1 MRSNRALLDS
11 RCSLLSDAQ
20 QAGDKEPAQV
30 TSVRDTQPAPVD
42 AGTVRDVGIAI
53 IGSGFA
59 GLGMAIALKRRGETG
74 FVVLERAGDVGGTWR
89 DNTYPGA
96 ACDVQSN
103 LYSFSF
109 APNPD
114 WGRSYSEQPEI
125 QAYLQRTADRFDVR
139 RHCVFG
145 ADVTAARWD
154 DVAQRWLVSTTAGEF
169 RARVLVSA
177 AGALADPTYP
187 DIPGLGSF
195 AGTVMHS
202 ARWDA
207 DHDLT
212 GERVA
217 VIGTGASAVQ
227 VVPAIQPVVGSI
239 AVYQRTPAWVVPRT
253 DHPVKPVMRRLY
265 RFVPGLQKGIRG
277 ALYLLR
283 EFLVLGMAKK
293 QRFLRP
299 VAKLARTHLHRQ
311 VRDPKL
317 RAALTPDYTIGC
329 KRILISNDYF
339 PAVAAPNA
347 ELVTAAIAEIRP
359 HSIVT
364 TDGVERP
371 TDTIVLATGFHV
383 TDLPIARKV
392 RGRDGR
398 SLADV
403 WSDGMVSNRSS
414 TVAGFPN
421 LFLLVGP
428 NVGVGHTS
436 MVYMIES
443 QVAYVDDALKTMDAE
458 GLAVLETTAE
468 AQEAYRRLIA
478 ARSRGTVWL
487 DGGCSSWYLDQHG
500 HNTTL
505 WPDFTFR
512 FRRLTRRLDR
522 ENYVGIPASADRP
535 EVAA

>member
-1 MRSNRALLDS
+1 MTSTLETH
-11 RCSLLSDAQ
+11 
-20 QAGDKEPAQV
+20 QASP
-30 TSVRDTQPAPVD
+30 
-42 AGTVRDVGIAI
+42 AGTARDVGIAI

-59 GLGMAIALKRRGETG
+59 GLGMAITLKRRGESD

-114 WGRSYSEQPEI
+114 WGRSYSEQPDI
-125 QAYLQRTADRFDVR
+125 QAYLQGVADRFDVR

-145 ADVTAARWD
+145 ADVTSARWD
-154 DVAQRWLVSTTAGEF
+154 DAARRWLVSTAAGDF

-187 DIPGLGSF
+187 DIPGLDSF

-202 ARWDA
+202 ARWNA
-207 DHDLT
+207 EHDLT

-217 VIGTGASAVQ
+217 VIGTGASAIQ
-227 VVPAIQPVVGSI
+227 VVPAIQPIVGSI

-253 DHPVKPVMRRLY
+253 DHPVTPRMRRLY
-265 RFVPGLQKGIRG
+265 RFVPGLQKGIR
-277 ALYLLR
+277 AVLYLLR
-283 EFLVLGMAKK
+283 EFLVIGLAKRR
-293 QRFLRP
+293 RFLEP
-299 VAKLARTHLHRQ
+299 VARLARAHLHRQ

-339 PAVAAPNA
+339 PAVAAANA
-347 ELVTAAIAEIRP
+347 ELVTTGIAEVRP

-364 TDGVERP
+364 KDGVERP

-383 TDLPIARKV
+383 TDLPIAKRI
-392 RGRDGR
+392 RGRGGR

-403 WSDGMVSNRSS
+403 WSAGMMSNRSS

-443 QVAYVDDALKTMDAE
+443 QVAYVDDALRTMDAE
-458 GLAVLETTAE
+458 GLATLETTPD
-468 AQEAYRRLIA
+468 AQEAWRALIA
-478 ARSRGTVWL
+478 EKSKGTVWL
-487 DGGCSSWYLDQHG
+487 GGGCASWYLDEHG

-512 FRRLTRRLDR
+512 FRRLTRSLDR
-522 ENYVGIPASADRP
+522 ENYVGIPAAASDHP

>member
-1 MRSNRALLDS
+1 
-11 RCSLLSDAQ
+11 
-20 QAGDKEPAQV
+20 V
-30 TSVRDTQPAPVD
+30 TSVMETQPAPGG
-42 AGTVRDVGIAI
+42 AANSTPRDVGIAI

-59 GLGMAIALKRRGETG
+59 GLGMAITLKRRGESD

-109 APNPD
+109 ALNPD

-145 ADVTAARWD
+145 AEVTSARWD
-154 DVAQRWLVSTTAGEF
+154 DAAQRWQVSTSAGDF
-169 RARVLVSA
+169 RARVLISA

-187 DIPGLGSF
+187 DITGLDSF

-217 VIGTGASAVQ
+217 VIGTGASAIQ

-253 DHPVKPVMRRLY
+253 DHPVTPRMRRLY
-265 RFVPGLQKGIRG
+265 RFVPGLQRAIRA
-277 ALYLLR
+277 ALYLVR
-283 EFLVLGMAKK
+283 EFLVIGLAK
-293 QRFLRP
+293 QRRFLKP
-299 VAKLARTHLHRQ
+299 VARLARAHLHRQ

-347 ELVTAAIAEIRP
+347 ELVTAGIAEIRP
-359 HSIVT
+359 HSVVT

-383 TDLPIARKV
+383 TDLPIAARIC
-392 RGRDGR
+392 GRDGR

-403 WSDGMVSNRSS
+403 WSQGMVSNRST

-443 QVAYVDDALKTMDAE
+443 QVAYVDDALRTMAAE
-458 GLAVLETTAE
+458 GLAVLETTPH
-468 AQEAYRRLIA
+468 AQEAYRQMIA
-478 ARSRGTVWL
+478 AKSRGTVWL
-487 DGGCSSWYLDQHG
+487 GGGCASWYLDDHG

-512 FRRLTRRLDR
+512 FRKLTRRLDR
-522 ENYVGIPASADRP
+522 ENYVGIPAGTQNL
-535 EVAA
+535 EAAA

>member
-1 MRSNRALLDS
+1 
-11 RCSLLSDAQ
+11 
-20 QAGDKEPAQV
+20 
-30 TSVRDTQPAPVD
+30 
-42 AGTVRDVGIAI
+42 
-53 IGSGFA
+53 
-59 GLGMAIALKRRGETG
+59 MAIALKKRGETD
-74 FVVLERAGDVGGTWR
+74 FVVLERAQDVGGTWR

-109 APNPD
+109 AQNPD

-125 QAYLQRTADRFDVR
+125 QAYLQNTAERFDVR

-145 ADVTAARWD
+145 ADVTSASWD
-154 DVAQRWLVSTTAGEF
+154 DEARRWLISTTAGQF

-187 DIPGLGSF
+187 DIPGLDTF

-207 DHDLT
+207 EHDLS

-217 VIGTGASAVQ
+217 VIGTGASAIQ
-227 VVPAIQPVVGSI
+227 VVPAIQPLVESV

-253 DHPVKPVMRRLY
+253 DHPVKPWMRRLY
-265 RFVPGLQKGIRG
+265 RFVPGLQKVIRA
-277 ALYLLR
+277 ALYLFR
-283 EFLVLGMAKK
+283 EFLVIGMAK
-293 QRFLRP
+293 QRRLLAP
-299 VAKLARTHLHRQ
+299 VGKLAKAHLHRQ

-317 RAALTPDYTIGC
+317 RKALTPDYTIGC

-347 ELVTAAIAEIRP
+347 ELVTAGIAEVRP

-364 TDGVERP
+364 RDGIERP

-383 TDLPIARKV
+383 TDLPIAEKIC
-392 RGRDGR
+392 GRDGR
-398 SLADV
+398 TLAEV
-403 WSDGMVSNRSS
+403 WADGMVSNKSAA
-414 TVAGFPN
+414 VAGFPN
-421 LFLLVGP
+421 MFLLVGP

-443 QVAYVDDALKTMDAE
+443 QVAYVDDALQTMERE
-458 GLAVLETTAE
+458 GLEVLETTPE
-468 AQEAYRRLIA
+468 AQDAWRSLIA
-478 ARSRGTVWL
+478 EKSEGTVWL
-487 DGGCSSWYLDQHG
+487 AGGCASWYLDQHG

-512 FRRLTRRLDR
+512 FRKLTKKLDR
-522 ENYVGIPASADRP
+522 ENYVGVPASST

>member
-1 MRSNRALLDS
+1 M
-11 RCSLLSDAQ
+11 
-20 QAGDKEPAQV
+20 
-30 TSVRDTQPAPVD
+30 
-42 AGTVRDVGIAI
+42 
-53 IGSGFA
+53 
-59 GLGMAIALKRRGETG
+59 
-74 FVVLERAGDVGGTWR
+74 
-89 DNTYPGA
+89 
-96 ACDVQSN
+96 QSN

-109 APNPD
+109 ALNPD

-145 ADVTAARWD
+145 ARI
-154 DVAQRWLVSTTAGEF
+154 
-169 RARVLVSA
+169 LVSA

-187 DIPGLGSF
+187 DIAGLDSF

-207 DHDLT
+207 AHDLT
-212 GERVA
+212 GEKVA
-217 VIGTGASAVQ
+217 VIGTGASAIQ
-227 VVPAIQPVVGSI
+227 VVPAIQPQVESI

-253 DHPVKPVMRRLY
+253 DHPVKPWMRRLY
-265 RFVPGLQKGIRG
+265 RSVPGLQKAIRG
-277 ALYLLR
+277 GLYLFR
-283 EFLVLGMAKK
+283 EFLVIGMAKNR
-293 QRFLRP
+293 RFLRP
-299 VAKLARTHLHRQ
+299 VATLAKAHLERQ

-347 ELVTAAIAEIRP
+347 ELVTAGIAEVRP

-364 TDGVERP
+364 RDGVERP

-383 TDLPIARKV
+383 TDLPIAERI

-398 SLADV
+398 SLAEV
-403 WSDGMVSNRSS
+403 WADGMVSNRSA

-443 QVAYVDDALKTMDAE
+443 QVHYVDDALKTMDAE
-458 GLAVLETTAE
+458 ALEVLETTRE
-468 AQEAYRRLIA
+468 AQEAYRALIA
-478 ARSRGTVWL
+478 EKSKGTVWL
-487 DGGCSSWYLDQHG
+487 GGGCASWYLDQHG

-512 FRRLTRRLDR
+512 FRRLTRTLDR
-522 ENYVGIPASADRP
+522 ENYVGTPAGAPAGTP

>member
-1 MRSNRALLDS
+1 
-11 RCSLLSDAQ
+11 
-20 QAGDKEPAQV
+20 V
-30 TSVRDTQPAPVD
+30 TSTLESPTAAPSAAVRE
-42 AGTVRDVGIAI
+42 VRVAI

-59 GLGMAIALKRRGETG
+59 GLGMAIALRRRGEHD
-74 FVVLERAGDVGGTWR
+74 FVVLERADDVGGTWR

-114 WGRSYSEQPEI
+114 WPRSYSEQPEI
-125 QAYLQRTADRFDVR
+125 QAYLQATADRFGVR
-139 RHCVFG
+139 EHCVFG
-145 ADVTAARWD
+145 ADVTSARWD
-154 DVAQRWLVSTTAGEF
+154 DAARRWLVTTTAGEF
-169 RARVLVSA
+169 RAQVLVSA

-187 DIPGLGSF
+187 DIPGLDSF
-195 AGTVMHS
+195 TGTVMHS
-202 ARWDA
+202 ARWD
-207 DHDLT
+207 DGHDLA
-212 GERVA
+212 GEKVA
-217 VIGTGASAVQ
+217 VIGTGASAIQ
-227 VVPAIQPVVGSI
+227 IVPAIQPAVESI
-239 AVYQRTPAWVVPRT
+239 AIYQRTPAWVVPRT
-253 DHPVKPVMRRLY
+253 DHPVKPLMRLLY
-265 RFVPGLQKGIRG
+265 RAVPGLQKAVRS
-277 ALYLLR
+277 ALYLFR
-283 EFLVLGMAKK
+283 EFLVIGMAKRR
-293 QRFLRP
+293 RFLKP
-299 VAKLARTHLHRQ
+299 VAKLARAHLQRQ

-347 ELVTAAIAEIRP
+347 ELVTAGIAEVRAG
-359 HSIVT
+359 SIV
-364 TDGVERP
+364 DREGIERP

-383 TDLPIARKV
+383 TDLPIAEKICG
-392 RGRDGR
+392 RGGK
-398 SLADV
+398 SLAEV

-443 QVAYVDDALKTMDAE
+443 QVAYVDDALQTMDAE
-458 GLAVLETTAE
+458 GLAVLETTE
-468 AQEAYRRLIA
+468 QAQQAYRALIA
-478 ARSRGTVWL
+478 EKSKGTVWVA
-487 DGGCSSWYLDQHG
+487 GGCASWYLDKHG

-512 FRRLTRRLDR
+512 FRKLTRTLDR
-522 ENYVGIPASADRP
+522 ENYVGIPASSPADTP

>member
-1 MRSNRALLDS
+1 
-11 RCSLLSDAQ
+11 
-20 QAGDKEPAQV
+20 V
-30 TSVRDTQPAPVD
+30 TSTLENQSAPVPT
-42 AGTVRDVGIAI
+42 ALREVRVAI

-59 GLGMAIALKRRGETG
+59 GLGMAIALKKRGEDD
-74 FVVLERAGDVGGTWR
+74 FVVLERAQDVGGTWR

-109 APNPD
+109 AQNPD

-125 QAYLQRTADRFDVR
+125 QAYLQRTAQRFDIR

-145 ADVTAARWD
+145 ADVTSARWD
-154 DVAQRWLVSTTAGEF
+154 DAARRWDVSTSAGTF
-169 RARVLVSA
+169 RAQVLISA

-187 DIPGLGSF
+187 DIPGLDSF

-207 DHDLT
+207 GHDLS

-217 VIGTGASAVQ
+217 VIGTGASAIQ
-227 VVPAIQPVVGSI
+227 VVPAIQPIVESV

-253 DHPVKPVMRRLY
+253 DHPVKPLMQRLY
-265 RFVPGLQKGIRG
+265 RFVPGLQKVIRA
-277 ALYLLR
+277 ALYLFR
-283 EFLVLGMAKK
+283 EFLVIGMAKNR
-293 QRFLRP
+293 RFLKP
-299 VAKLARTHLHRQ
+299 VGKLARAHLHKQ

-317 RAALTPDYTIGC
+317 RKALTPDYTIGC

-347 ELVTAAIAEIRP
+347 ELVTAGIAEVRP
-359 HSIVT
+359 HSIVA
-364 TDGVERP
+364 TDGIERP

-383 TDLPIARKV
+383 TDLPIAEKIC
-392 RGRDGR
+392 GRDGR

-403 WSDGMVSNRSS
+403 WSDGMVSNKSAA
-414 TVAGFPN
+414 VAGFPN
-421 LFLLVGP
+421 MFLLVGP

-443 QVAYVDDALKTMDAE
+443 QVAYVDDALQTMDAE
-458 GLAVLETTAE
+458 GLAVLETTPD
-468 AQEAYRRLIA
+468 AQESWRALIA
-478 ARSRGTVWL
+478 EKSQGTVWL
-487 DGGCSSWYLDQHG
+487 AGGCASWYLDKHG

-512 FRRLTRRLDR
+512 FRRLTKKLDR
-522 ENYVGIPASADRP
+522 ENYVGVPANST

>member
-1 MRSNRALLDS
+1 
-11 RCSLLSDAQ
+11 
-20 QAGDKEPAQV
+20 V
-30 TSVRDTQPAPVD
+30 TSTLASPSAIPAAAVRE
-42 AGTVRDVGIAI
+42 VRVAI
-53 IGSGFA
+53 IGSGFS
-59 GLGMAIALKRRGETG
+59 GLGMAIALRRRGERD
-74 FVVLERAGDVGGTWR
+74 FVVLERADDVGGTWR
-89 DNTYPGA
+89 DNVYPGA

-114 WGRSYSEQPEI
+114 WPRSYSEQPEI
-125 QAYLQRTADRFDVR
+125 QAYLQATADRFAVR
-139 RHCVFG
+139 EHCVFG

-154 DVAQRWLVSTTAGEF
+154 DASRRWQVTTSAGEF
-169 RARVLVSA
+169 RAQVLVSA
-177 AGALADPTYP
+177 AGALADPSYP
-187 DIPGLGSF
+187 DIPGLDSF

-202 ARWDA
+202 ARWDEA
-207 DHDLT
+207 HDLA
-212 GERVA
+212 GEKVA

-227 VVPAIQPVVGSI
+227 LVPAIQPIVESV

-253 DHPVKPVMRRLY
+253 DHPVKPMMRLLY
-265 RFVPGLQKGIRG
+265 RVVPGLQRTIRS

-283 EFLVLGMAKK
+283 EFLVIGLAKRR
-293 QRFLRP
+293 RFLEP
-299 VAKLARTHLHRQ
+299 VATLARTHLHRQ

-347 ELVTAAIAEIRP
+347 ELVTAGIAEVRER
-359 HSIVT
+359 SIVDR
-364 TDGVERP
+364 DGVERP
-371 TDTIVLATGFHV
+371 ADTIVLATGFHV
-383 TDLPIARKV
+383 TDLPIAGRI

-398 SLADV
+398 SLAEV

-443 QVAYVDDALKTMDAE
+443 QVAYVDDALRTMEEE
-458 GLAVLETTAE
+458 GLAVLETTE
-468 AQEAYRRLIA
+468 QAQRAYRDLIA
-478 ARSRGTVWL
+478 EKSKGTVWL
-487 DGGCSSWYLDQHG
+487 AGGCASWYLDEHG

-522 ENYVGIPASADRP
+522 ENYVGTPAAEPARSP

>member
-1 MRSNRALLDS
+1 
-11 RCSLLSDAQ
+11 LLSKPDSEGA
-20 QAGDKEPAQV
+20 ASV
-30 TSVRDTQPAPVD
+30 TSTLETQPA
-42 AGTVRDVGIAI
+42 ARSGGVREVGVAI

-59 GLGMAIALKRRGETG
+59 GLGMAITLKRRGETD
-74 FVVLERAGDVGGTWR
+74 FVVLERADDVGGTWR

-109 APNPD
+109 AQNPD

-125 QAYLQRTADRFDVR
+125 QAYLQATADRFDVR

-154 DVAQRWLVSTTAGEF
+154 DAAQRWLVSTTAGEF

-187 DIPGLGSF
+187 DIPGLDSF

-207 DHDLT
+207 EHDLT

-217 VIGTGASAVQ
+217 VIGTGASAIQ
-227 VVPAIQPVVGSI
+227 VVPAIQPIVGSL

-253 DHPVKPVMRRLY
+253 DHPVKPWMQRLY
-265 RFVPGLQKGIRG
+265 RLVPGFQNAIRA
-277 ALYLLR
+277 ALYLFR
-283 EFLVLGMAKK
+283 EFLVIGMAKNR
-293 QRFLRP
+293 RFLRP
-299 VAKLARTHLHRQ
+299 VGRLARAHLHRQ

-317 RAALTPDYTIGC
+317 RRALTPDYTIGC

-339 PAVAAPNA
+339 PAVAAPNS
-347 ELVTAAIAEIRP
+347 ELVTAGIREVRP

-364 TDGVERP
+364 RDGVERL

-383 TDLPIARKV
+383 TDLPIAEKIC
-392 RGRDGR
+392 GRDGR
-398 SLADV
+398 SLAQV
-403 WSDGMVSNRSS
+403 WADGMVSNRSAA
-414 TVAGFPN
+414 VAGFPN

-443 QVAYVDDALKTMDAE
+443 QVAYVDDALRTMDAE
-458 GLAVLETTAE
+458 GLAVLETTPE
-468 AQEAYRRLIA
+468 AQEAWRSLIA
-478 ARSRGTVWL
+478 EKSKGTVWL
-487 DGGCSSWYLDQHG
+487 TGGCASWYLDRHG

-512 FRRLTRRLDR
+512 FRKLTRTLDR
-522 ENYVGIPASADRP
+522 ENYVGVPAGTERP

>member
-1 MRSNRALLDS
+1 
-11 RCSLLSDAQ
+11 
-20 QAGDKEPAQV
+20 V
-30 TSVRDTQPAPVD
+30 TSTLETQLAPAPQATGAVLE
-42 AGTVRDVGIAI
+42 VKVAI

-59 GLGMAIALKRRGETG
+59 GLGMAIALRRRGETD
-74 FVVLERAGDVGGTWR
+74 FVVLERADDVGGTWR

-125 QAYLQRTADRFDVR
+125 QAYLQRIADRFGVR
-139 RHCVFG
+139 KQCLFG
-145 ADVTAARWD
+145 ADVVSARWHD
-154 DVAQRWLVSTTAGEF
+154 KARRWEIRTTAGVVV
-169 RARVLVSA
+169 AQVLVSA

-187 DIPGLGSF
+187 DITGLDTF
-195 AGTVMHS
+195 DGTVMHS

-207 DHDLT
+207 SHDLT

-217 VIGTGASAVQ
+217 VIGTGASAIQ
-227 VVPAIQPVVGSI
+227 VVPAIQPIVESI

-253 DHPVKPVMRRLY
+253 DHPVKPWMRRLY
-265 RFVPGLQKGIRG
+265 RFVPGLQKAIRG
-277 ALYLLR
+277 ALFLFR
-283 EFLVLGMAKK
+283 EALVLGMAKRRRLLK
-293 QRFLRP
+293 P
-299 VAKLARTHLHRQ
+299 VQKLAQAHLHRQ

-317 RAALTPDYTIGC
+317 REALTPGYTIGC

-347 ELVTAAIAEIRP
+347 ELVTAGIAEVRP

-383 TDLPIARKV
+383 TDLPIAERIC
-392 RGRDGR
+392 GRDGR

-403 WSDGMVSNRSS
+403 WSAGMVTNRSAA
-414 TVAGFPN
+414 VAGFPN

-443 QVAYVDDALKTMDAE
+443 QVAYVDDALQTMDAE
-458 GLAVLETTAE
+458 GLEVLETTEE
-468 AQEAYRRLIA
+468 AQQAYRDLIA
-478 ARSRGTVWL
+478 RKSKGTVWL
-487 DGGCSSWYLDQHG
+487 AGGCASWYLDKHG

-512 FRRLTRRLDR
+512 FRKLTKKLDR
-522 ENYVGIPASADRP
+522 ENYVGIPAAASTP

>member
-1 MRSNRALLDS
+1 
-11 RCSLLSDAQ
+11 
-20 QAGDKEPAQV
+20 V
-30 TSVRDTQPAPVD
+30 TSTLETQPAPTAAA
-42 AGTVRDVGIAI
+42 AGAVREVRVAV
-53 IGSGFA
+53 IGSGFS
-59 GLGMAIALKRRGETG
+59 GLGMAIALKKRGETD
-74 FVVLERAGDVGGTWR
+74 FVVLERAQDVGGTWR

-109 APNPD
+109 AQNPD

-125 QAYLQRTADRFDVR
+125 QAYLQNTAERFDVR

-145 ADVTAARWD
+145 ADVTSASWD
-154 DVAQRWLVSTTAGEF
+154 DEARRWLISTTAGQF

-187 DIPGLGSF
+187 DIPGLDTF

-207 DHDLT
+207 EHDLS

-217 VIGTGASAVQ
+217 VIGTGASAIQ
-227 VVPAIQPVVGSI
+227 VVPAIQPLVESV

-253 DHPVKPVMRRLY
+253 DHPVKPWMRRLY
-265 RFVPGLQKGIRG
+265 RFVPGLQKVIRA
-277 ALYLLR
+277 ALYLFR
-283 EFLVLGMAKK
+283 EFLVIGMAK
-293 QRFLRP
+293 QRRLLAP
-299 VAKLARTHLHRQ
+299 VGKLAKAHLHRQ

-317 RAALTPDYTIGC
+317 RKALTPDYTIGC

-347 ELVTAAIAEIRP
+347 ELVTAGIAEVRP

-364 TDGVERP
+364 RDGIERP

-383 TDLPIARKV
+383 TDLPIAEKIC
-392 RGRDGR
+392 GRDGR
-398 SLADV
+398 TLAEV
-403 WSDGMVSNRSS
+403 WADGMVSNKSAA
-414 TVAGFPN
+414 VAGFPN
-421 LFLLVGP
+421 MFLLVGP

-443 QVAYVDDALKTMDAE
+443 QVAYVDDALQTMERE
-458 GLAVLETTAE
+458 GLEVLETTPE
-468 AQEAYRRLIA
+468 AQDAWRSLIA
-478 ARSRGTVWL
+478 EKSEGTVWL
-487 DGGCSSWYLDQHG
+487 AGGCASWYLDQHG

-512 FRRLTRRLDR
+512 FRKLTKKLDR
-522 ENYVGIPASADRP
+522 ENYVGVPASST

>member
-1 MRSNRALLDS
+1 
-11 RCSLLSDAQ
+11 
-20 QAGDKEPAQV
+20 V
-30 TSVRDTQPAPVD
+30 TSTLETQPAVAAP
-42 AGTVRDVGIAI
+42 AAAAVREVRVAI

-59 GLGMAIALKRRGETG
+59 GLGMAVALRRRGEQD
-74 FVVLERAGDVGGTWR
+74 FVVLERADDVGGTWR

-114 WGRSYSEQPEI
+114 WPRSYSEQPEI
-125 QAYLQRTADRFDVR
+125 QAYLQATADRFGVR
-139 RHCVFG
+139 EHCVFG
-145 ADVTAARWD
+145 ADVTSARWD
-154 DVAQRWLVSTTAGEF
+154 DASRRWQVATTAGEF
-169 RARVLVSA
+169 RAQVLVSA

-187 DIPGLGSF
+187 DIKGLSDF

-202 ARWDA
+202 ARWD
-207 DHDLT
+207 DSHDLA
-212 GERVA
+212 GEKVA
-217 VIGTGASAVQ
+217 VIGTGASAIQ
-227 VVPAIQPVVGSI
+227 VVPAIQPIVDSL

-253 DHPVKPVMRRLY
+253 DHPVKPLMRTLY
-265 RFVPGLQKGIRG
+265 RFVPGLQKAVRS
-277 ALYLLR
+277 ALYLFR
-283 EFLVLGMAKK
+283 EFLVIGMAK
-293 QRFLRP
+293 QRRFLKP
-299 VAKLARTHLHRQ
+299 VAKLARAHLHGQ

-317 RAALTPDYTIGC
+317 RSALTPDYTIGC

-339 PAVAAPNA
+339 PAVASPNA
-347 ELVTAAIAEIRP
+347 ELVTSGIAEVRER
-359 HSIVT
+359 SIVDR
-364 TDGVERP
+364 DGVERP

-383 TDLPIARKV
+383 TDLPIAEKIT
-392 RGRDGR
+392 GRDGR
-398 SLADV
+398 TLADV

-421 LFLLVGP
+421 MFLLVGP

-443 QVAYVDDALKTMDAE
+443 QVAYVDDALQTMDAE
-458 GLAVLETTAE
+458 GLAVLETTAA

-478 ARSRGTVWL
+478 EKSKGTVWL
-487 DGGCSSWYLDQHG
+487 AGGCASWYLDKHG

-512 FRRLTRRLDR
+512 FRKLTRKLDR
-522 ENYVGIPASADRP
+522 ENYVGTPAAALAHTP

>member
-1 MRSNRALLDS
+1 MTSTLES
-11 RCSLLSDAQ
+11 Q
-20 QAGDKEPAQV
+20 PTPTPEPHGA
-30 TSVRDTQPAPVD
+30 
-42 AGTVRDVGIAI
+42 VRDVGVAI

-59 GLGMAIALKRRGETG
+59 GLCMAIALRRRGETD
-74 FVVLERAGDVGGTWR
+74 FVLLERAHDVGGTWR

-109 APNPD
+109 ALNPD

-145 ADVTAARWD
+145 ARI
-154 DVAQRWLVSTTAGEF
+154 
-169 RARVLVSA
+169 LVSA

-187 DIPGLGSF
+187 DIAGLDSF

-207 DHDLT
+207 AHDLT
-212 GERVA
+212 GEKVA
-217 VIGTGASAVQ
+217 VIGTGASAIQ
-227 VVPAIQPVVGSI
+227 VVPAIQPQVESI

-253 DHPVKPVMRRLY
+253 DHPVKPWMRRLY
-265 RFVPGLQKGIRG
+265 RSVPGLQKAIRG
-277 ALYLLR
+277 GLYLFR
-283 EFLVLGMAKK
+283 EFLVIGMAKNR
-293 QRFLRP
+293 RFLRP
-299 VAKLARTHLHRQ
+299 VATLAKAHLERQ

-347 ELVTAAIAEIRP
+347 ELVTAGIAEVRP

-364 TDGVERP
+364 RDGVERP

-383 TDLPIARKV
+383 TDLPIAERI

-398 SLADV
+398 SLAEV
-403 WSDGMVSNRSS
+403 WADGMVSNRSA

-443 QVAYVDDALKTMDAE
+443 QVHYVDDALKTMDAE
-458 GLAVLETTAE
+458 ALEVLETTRE
-468 AQEAYRRLIA
+468 AQEAYRALIA
-478 ARSRGTVWL
+478 EKSKGTVWL
-487 DGGCSSWYLDQHG
+487 GGGCASWYLDQHG

-512 FRRLTRRLDR
+512 FRRLTRTLDR
-522 ENYVGIPASADRP
+522 ENYVGTPAGAPAGTP

>member
-1 MRSNRALLDS
+1 
-11 RCSLLSDAQ
+11 
-20 QAGDKEPAQV
+20 V
-30 TSVRDTQPAPVD
+30 TSTLQTHPAPSP
-42 AGTVRDVGIAI
+42 GTSPAVREVAVAI

-59 GLGMAIALKRRGETG
+59 GLGMAIALERRGEED

-89 DNTYPGA
+89 DNSYPGA

-125 QAYLQRTADRFDVR
+125 QAYLQATADRFGVR
-139 RHCVFG
+139 KHCVFG
-145 ADVTAARWD
+145 ADVQSARWD
-154 DVAQRWLVSTTAGEF
+154 EAARCWHVTTSAGEF
-169 RARVLVSA
+169 RARVLISA

-187 DIPGLGSF
+187 DIPGLDSF

-202 ARWDA
+202 ARWDHS
-207 DHDLT
+207 HDLS
-212 GERVA
+212 GEAVA
-217 VIGTGASAVQ
+217 VIGTGASAIQ
-227 VVPAIQPVVGSI
+227 VVPAIQPVVESI
-239 AVYQRTPAWVVPRT
+239 AVYQRTPAWVIPRT
-253 DHPVKPVMRRLY
+253 DRPVRPWMRRLY
-265 RFVPGLQKGIRG
+265 RYVPGLQRGIRG
-277 ALYLLR
+277 FLYLFR
-283 EFLVLGMAKK
+283 EFLVIGMAKN
-293 QRFLRP
+293 RLFLRP
-299 VAKLARTHLHRQ
+299 VATLARTHLHRQ

-317 RAALTPDYTIGC
+317 RTALTPDYTIGC

-347 ELVTAAIAEIRP
+347 ELVTAGIAEIRP
-359 HSIVT
+359 HSIVAR
-364 TDGVERP
+364 DGVERP

-383 TDLPIARKV
+383 TDLPIAEKIC
-392 RGRDGR
+392 GRDGR
-398 SLADV
+398 PLADV
-403 WSDGMVSNRSS
+403 WSAGMVSNRSA

-443 QVAYVDDALKTMDAE
+443 QVAYVDDALQTMDAE
-458 GLAVLETTAE
+458 GLEVLETTPE
-468 AQEAYRRLIA
+468 AQEAWRSLIA
-478 ARSRGTVWL
+478 EKSKGTVWL
-487 DGGCSSWYLDQHG
+487 TGGCASWYLDRHG

-512 FRRLTRRLDR
+512 FRKLTRKLDR
-522 ENYVGIPASADRP
+522 ENYVGIPAGTPTREQ

>member
-1 MRSNRALLDS
+1 
-11 RCSLLSDAQ
+11 LLSVAQ
-20 QAGDKEPAQV
+20 QAGEWELVQV
-30 TSVRDTQPAPVD
+30 TSTLESTPEADR
-42 AGTVRDVGIAI
+42 TVREVGIAI

-59 GLGMAIALKRRGETG
+59 GLGMAVTLTQRGESD

-114 WGRSYSEQPEI
+114 WPRSYSEQPEI
-125 QAYLQRTADRFDVR
+125 QAYLRGIADRFDVR
-139 RHCVFG
+139 RHCVFD
-145 ADVTAARWD
+145 ADVTSARWD
-154 DVAQRWLVSTTAGEF
+154 DDARRWLVTTTAGEF

-187 DIPGLGSF
+187 DIRGLDSF

-202 ARWDA
+202 ARWDHE
-207 DHDLT
+207 HDLG

-217 VIGTGASAVQ
+217 VIGTGASAIQ
-227 VVPAIQPVVGSI
+227 VVPAIQPVVDSVT
-239 AVYQRTPAWVVPRT
+239 VYQRTPAWVVPRT
-253 DHPVKPVMRRLY
+253 DHPVKPAMRRLY
-265 RFVPGLQKGIRG
+265 RFVPGLQR
-277 ALYLLR
+277 AVRAMLYLFR
-283 EFLVLGMAKK
+283 EFLVIGMAKNR
-293 QRFLRP
+293 RFLKP
-299 VAKLARTHLHRQ
+299 VGKLARAHLHRQ

-317 RAALTPDYTIGC
+317 RKALTPDYTIGC

-347 ELVTAAIAEIRP
+347 ELVTAGIAEVRP
-359 HSIVT
+359 HSIVA

-383 TDLPIARKV
+383 TDLPIAEKIC
-392 RGRDGR
+392 GRDGR
-398 SLADV
+398 TLAGV
-403 WSDGMVSNRSS
+403 WSEGMVSNRSA

-443 QVAYVDDALKTMDAE
+443 QVAYVDDALRTMDAE
-458 GLAVLETTAE
+458 GLAVLETTTE
-468 AQEAYRRLIA
+468 AQDAYRALIA
-478 ARSRGTVWL
+478 EKSKGTVWL
-487 DGGCSSWYLDQHG
+487 AGGCASWYLDKHG

-512 FRRLTRRLDR
+512 FRKLTKKLDR
-522 ENYVGIPASADRP
+522 ENYVGVPAGAPSEHS